1 MKSIRFDE
9 IRIPDSALAGDA
21 VALAT
26 EALPPTLVAHS
37 IRSFVLGSAFG
48 LMRELSFDVEALY
61 VASMLHDVGLGAS
74 FSGERAFELE
84 GADAAAQLM
93 AKHDDARATSVWDAI
108 AMHTVPHLA
117 QSRDAETLL
126 VHLGSG
132 CDVFGARID
141 SLPRDFVAEV
151 FARYPRTTFAEEIDA
166 AMERVAKRHP
176 VSQFAAFR
184 ALGLRPFN

>member
-1 MKSIRFDE
+1 
-9 IRIPDSALAGDA
+9 
-21 VALAT
+21 
-26 EALPPTLVAHS
+26 
-37 IRSFVLGSAFG
+37 
-48 LMRELSFDVEALY
+48 
-61 VASMLHDVGLGAS
+61 
-74 FSGERAFELE
+74 
-84 GADAAAQLM
+84 
-93 AKHDDARATSVWDAI
+93 
-108 AMHTVPHLA
+108 MHTVPHLA

-141 SLPRDFVAEV
+141 SLPRDFVDEV